1 MRLRSFASLALT
13 ASSLIA
19 LSCCTPAAAQVEFA
33 KSTIR
38 FKTAAEPARAAEPV
52 RVTEEK
58 RTGVPELEQTPAVAP
73 ASVFGAR
80 PAAAPAPV
88 APRQVHAP
96 VEMPRTPVVRHA
108 VRQATYD
115 EPVATQPQSRG
126 QLPGRAPSRVGVY
139 SGTSAKTTLSKLPSP
154 TPVQPKPAG
163 LPAHPRGKP
172 FQSVASE
179 PAISPYMNLY
189 RSDRDG
195 SAPLNYM
202 TLVRPQLDQIQANRQ
217 QTAELQ
223 KLRGQLQNISAGG
236 SGGVPS
242 AAMGSS
248 ARYMDTAQFY
258 GKLHR

>member
-1 MRLRSFASLALT
+1 MRLRSLTSLTLA
-13 ASSLIA
+13 ASSLVAIT
-19 LSCCTPAAAQVEFA
+19 CCTPAVAQIEFA

-38 FKTAAEPARAAEPV
+38 FKSAPEPV
-52 RVTEEK
+52 RATDKK
-58 RTGVPELEQTPAVAP
+58 RAEVSALEQPQAIAP
-73 ASVFGAR
+73 APAF
-80 PAAAPAPV
+80 AAAPAAGPAPV
-88 APRQVHAP
+88 ALRQVHAP
-96 VEMPRTPVVRHA
+96 VELPRTPVARHT
-108 VRQATYD
+108 VRQATYE
-115 EPVATQPQSRG
+115 EPVATQPQSRT

-163 LPAHPRGKP
+163 LPAYPRGKP
-172 FQSVASE
+172 FQSVESE

-195 SAPLNYM
+195 NAPLNYM

-217 QTAELQ
+217 QAVELQ
-223 KLRGQLQNISAGG
+223 KLRGQLQNMSAGG
-236 SGGVPS
+236 SGGIPS
-242 AAMGSS
+242 ATMGSS

>member
-1 MRLRSFASLALT
+1 MRLRLSASLTLA
-13 ASSLIA
+13 ASLLIA
-19 LSCCTPAAAQVEFA
+19 LSCDRPAVAQIEFA

-38 FKTAAEPARAAEPV
+38 FKSAAEPV

-58 RTGVPELEQTPAVAP
+58 QPDVLELEQSQAAVPAP
-73 ASVFGAR
+73 ALVVR
-80 PAAAPAPV
+80 PAAAPAPF
-88 APRQVHAP
+88 APRQVQAP
-96 VEMPRTPVVRHA
+96 VEKPRMPIVRHT
-108 VRQATYD
+108 VRQATYE
-115 EPVATQPQSRG
+115 EPIATQPQSRG
-126 QLPGRAPSRVGVY
+126 QLPDRAPSRVGVY
-139 SGTSAKTTLSKLPSP
+139 SGASAKTTLSKLPTP

-236 SGGVPS
+236 SGSIPS

>member
-1 MRLRSFASLALT
+1 MRLRSFASLTLT

-19 LSCCTPAAAQVEFA
+19 LSCCTPAAAQIEFA

-38 FKTAAEPARAAEPV
+38 FKSAPEPV
-52 RVTEEK
+52 RASKPVRATDEK
-58 RTGVPELEQTPAVAP
+58 PAEAPVFEQPQAVAP
-73 ASVFGAR
+73 APVFAVR
-80 PAAAPAPV
+80 PAATPAPS

-96 VEMPRTPVVRHA
+96 VEMPRTPVVRHT
-108 VRQATYD
+108 VRQATYE
-115 EPVATQPQSRG
+115 EPVDTQSQSRG

-172 FQSVASE
+172 FQSVESE

-217 QTAELQ
+217 QAAELQ

-236 SGGVPS
+236 SGIPS